1 MSVAA
6 SQSSI
11 KRGQSAYYVVSV
23 WAKDGSV
30 SGVTLKLSA
39 SPTSQRATY
48 SLGCGSED
56 GTASCDLG
64 TVYSTSSA
72 RELQAQIPV
81 ASSATSVASVTL
93 TATGAGTDVETAP
106 KVASGVS
113 VTAASSGASS
123 HASPSASS
131 SPDDT
136 STLPDDDSSFP
147 ALNGSGSSYT
157 NTNGGSYTNS
167 GGTASGLF
175 PTINPSSQPS
185 PSSSSGRTAAQQAAE
200 PAADTTTLPLG
211 TPVVAA
217 QAAGLIVLALAFI
230 LAVTRLSVR
239 RRPAPK
245 DPTSES

>member
-1 MSVAA
+1 VSVAA

-56 GTASCDLG
+56 GTATCDLG

-93 TATGAGTDVETAP
+93 TATGAGTDVNTDP
-106 KVASGVS
+106 KAASGVS
-113 VTAASSGASS
+113 ITAASSGASS

-157 NTNGGSYTNS
+157 SGGSYTNS